1 MKLSVLGRREAGVG
15 RERDERAKK
24 EGERETR
31 SVWGIR
37 AWR

>member
-15 RERDERAKK
+15 RERVDRAKE
-24 EGERETR
+24 EGEGETR